1 MPTYDLRTA
10 VYTSPYLEYSDKEI
24 FDKDNA
30 PLDALDQDEQA
41 IVDLFNPQ
49 AKFPFLMLNGQY
61 VQFDSGFSP
70 GLIDGMD
77 FDTLRNQLDAGE
89 QNDATNAITAEA
101 DLITRYLC
109 HSTGGEP
116 AATCSP

>member
-1 MPTYDLRTA
+1 MIIDR
-10 VYTSPYLEYSDKEI
+10 
-24 FDKDNA
+24 FDA
-30 PLDALDQDEQA
+30 E
-41 IVDLFNPQ
+41 
-49 AKFPFLMLNGQY
+49 AKFPFLMINGQY

-77 FDTLRNQLDAGE
+77 FDTLRGQLDSGE
-89 QNDATNAITAEA
+89 HNDATNAVTAEA

-116 AATCSP
+116 EVACMP